1 MPQIFPHPSLSL
13 TPKKIITAQRI
24 VGYSETA
31 GDEAGHGADVST
43 DSRITKGHEA
53 KADARGDETGHV
65 DHGAHALGKDGR
77 VSGRLLVVLTVLAL
91 VGEIIDCGLQSRWRC
106 MLSHIKPP

>member
-1 MPQIFPHPSLSL
+1 MKPATVLMYPPTAASPKVMKPS
-13 TPKKIITAQRI
+13 
-24 VGYSETA
+24 
-31 GDEAGHGADVST
+31 
-43 DSRITKGHEA
+43 
-53 KADARGDETGHV
+53 DARGDETGHV

-106 MLSHIKPP
+106 MLSILNPLKIGFD